1 MKNEE
6 EETVNILWHM
16 VQVTSQNEP
25 RGMNSQCCTKWMMR
39 SVREDD
45 AELTGNQGENIAYHT
60 IHEWPSRI

>member
-6 EETVNILWHM
+6 EKPSTYCDM

-60 IHEWPSRI
+60 IHE